1 MTLALDR
8 RSHDLVSIPRSGLS
22 ESWMDVRASAFEA
35 RRELG
40 QALVDQRSGR
50 SPMPRLFRADQRLIR
65 IEQYAR
71 QKAAEAEGITF
82 IDLADPNQLP
92 LFVDSCL
99 DETPI
104 A

>member
-1 MTLALDR
+1 
-8 RSHDLVSIPRSGLS
+8 
-22 ESWMDVRASAFEA
+22 MDVRASAFEV
-35 RRELG
+35 RQELG
-40 QALVDQRSGR
+40 RALTEQRQGR
-50 SPMPRLFRADQRLIR
+50 SPMPAVFRADARLIR

-71 QKAAEAEGITF
+71 QKAAEAEGIVF
-82 IDLADPNQLP
+82 IPLADPNQLP